1 MKSRPES
8 RHSKGFALVITLS
21 LMILLTVIAV
31 GLLTLSAISLRAS
44 SQGQDM
50 ATARS
55 NARLALMLAIGD
67 LQTALGPDRAV
78 SASSEI
84 LTATPAKPHTTGVW
98 ESWWDFDPGGAS
110 LSYTAEKQKRFRR
123 WLVSNA
129 DPAALESPGF
139 ATAKWSGKTI
149 ELVDDNALGGKAAAS
164 AKVVAG
170 RVPVARNGKV
180 EGAYAWH
187 VADEAQKAR
196 INLYRDPSQNATVA
210 QQRALLAG
218 QRPDPSVMKGAD
230 GNLLTCLPADTDA
243 AAFKKATETSAKLTD
258 LDQTELLDKARGMI
272 KPLRHD
278 LTPWSLG
285 VLSDVRGGSLKQ
297 DLSSVFEMSSASAT
311 TLPAEF
317 SGKKLYQ
324 STHGITGVSDP
335 WWSALAGY
343 YNIFRNI
350 TNRDTNPTFY
360 QAPQQ
365 DVLLTT
371 LVPPT
376 SYYPGPVIAKVE
388 MVFNFLVRESHNMWI
403 GLLQDQNI
411 QLMGHIMLTPVITLH
426 NPYNVSLSFDR
437 MDMSFKNL
445 PIAFRFYVNDKA
457 QNTKMVPLNALNW
470 DDASSVDRKF
480 SISIANWTSYDL
492 SNTARSGPIV
502 MKPGQTLICQ
512 LDLDPYVTFAS
523 VSGDY
528 RVNDRDLTGAT
539 VKATPGFKGR
549 CYGYDLDVLSP
560 DNYSPPVPEQS
571 DKVFKVL
578 GLKETDRVYL
588 EFQMTM
594 PIYDPACQ
602 FQVNASI
609 TTNGTT
615 KQYGGLNFKYGDD
628 ANLKSLFPK
637 TYRFPASGDF
647 AASEAHVPNTDPMN
661 VYAQAKSVA
670 VFSAYARTCN
680 GGVYE
685 TGSRSPTAGSLNALL
700 DGRVAGKPFLFH
712 NPARTVVTMD
722 LKNEK
727 LSSQSHELNL
737 QPLPGNVDNILP
749 VDNLNRSPY
758 LTANTEARGIKSGS
772 YIELPSG
779 PLQTIADF
787 RKSNALTSNYLP
799 HFVQPV
805 ANSLVSPLMS
815 TNKVKQTDA
824 AISPNEMLDHS
835 VLANHALYD
844 RFYFSTFATRGSE
857 TPDAVFEKFMN
868 RTTPL
873 PSQAFQPY
881 RPGGKTVTDAKAELF
896 AAGKPK
902 NDAYKTAAE
911 DQMIQGPFNVNSTS
925 VQAWKAMLG
934 SLNKSEIVTLWAKN
948 AGLETKQAKGVAIL
962 GMSLLNG
969 GSSAVVADAGKI
981 DDAKTNEWNGYH
993 ELSDK
998 ELQTLAEKIV
1008 EQVRARGPFL
1018 SMSEFVNRQIGPPS
1032 ELTRRGA
1039 LEAALE
1045 TSGINK
1051 NTLKNYETD
1060 IAANDISDQT
1070 IYKYNTPEIA
1080 LGSPVAGAPG
1090 WISQGDLLRILE
1102 PGATVRGDTFVI
1114 RVCGE
1119 AWDPSGKVTARAYAE
1134 AVVQR
1139 VPEYVDPVDR
1149 PSLNAFTDTKAAKAN
1164 KTFGRRIN
1172 LVSFRW
1178 LSGNEI

>member
-1 MKSRPES
+1 MKTR
-8 RHSKGFALVITLS
+8 SKHTRFRGFALVITLS
-21 LMILLTVIAV
+21 LMILLTVVAV
-31 GLLTLSAISLRAS
+31 GLLSLSAISMKLTAE
-44 SQGQDM
+44 GQAM

-67 LQTALGPDRAV
+67 LQKSLGPDRAI
-78 SASSEI
+78 SAPSGV
-84 LTATPAKPHTTGVW
+84 LMANPAKPNTIGVW
-98 ESWWDFDPGGAS
+98 ESWWDFNPNSGS
-110 LSYTAEKQKRFRR
+110 LSYGQEKTKRFHR

-129 DPAALESPGF
+129 DPGALENRDF
-139 ATAKWSGKTI
+139 ATVAWSGKTI
-149 ELVDDNALGGKAAAS
+149 ELVGDDALGGKADAS
-164 AKVVAG
+164 AKAVAG
-170 RVPVARNGKV
+170 TVPVARGGNA
-180 EGAYAWH
+180 EGAFAWH
-187 VADEAQKAR
+187 VADETQKAR
-196 INLYRDPSQNATVA
+196 INLYRDPSQNETLA
-210 QQRALLAG
+210 QKRALLAG
-218 QRPDPSVMKGAD
+218 QRSDPSVLKCAD
-230 GNLLTCLPADTDA
+230 GTPLDCLPTDVDA
-243 AAFKKATETSAKLTD
+243 AEFAKAGKTTGKIID
-258 LDQTELLDKARGMI
+258 LDQAELLAQAKRKI
-272 KPLRHD
+272 KPFRND
-278 LTPWSLG
+278 LTPYSLG
-285 VLSDVRGGSLKQ
+285 LLTDVRGGGLKQ
-297 DLSSVFEMSSASAT
+297 DLSSVFELSNVGGTS
-311 TLPAEF
+311 LPTEF
-317 SGKKLYQ
+317 DGNKLYQ
-324 STHGITGVSDP
+324 STLGITGVSDP
-335 WWSALAGY
+335 YWSTLASY
-343 YNIFRNI
+343 YNIFRSI
-350 TNRDTNPTFY
+350 TNLNSNPGFY
-360 QAPQQ
+360 QAPGK
-365 DVLLTT
+365 DVTLTT
-371 LVPPT
+371 LTPPT
-376 SYYPGPVIAKVE
+376 TYYPGPVIAKVE

-445 PIAFRFYVNDKA
+445 PIAFMFYVNGQA

-480 SISIANWTSYDL
+480 SISIANWTSYDP

-512 LDLDPYVTFAS
+512 LDLDPNVTFAS

-560 DNYSPPVPEQS
+560 DDYSPPVPEQS

-578 GLKETDRVYL
+578 GLRETDRVYL
-588 EFQMTM
+588 EYQMMM

-647 AASEAHVPNTDPMN
+647 TASEAHVPNTDPMN

-737 QPLPGNVDNILP
+737 QPLSGNVDNILP
-749 VDNLNRSPY
+749 VDNLNRCPY

-857 TPDAVFEKFMN
+857 TPDTVFEQFMKGG
-868 RTTPL
+868 TPL
-873 PSQAFQPY
+873 ACQAFQPY
-881 RPGGKTVTDAKAELF
+881 LPAGQTAAKAKAELY
-896 AAGKPK
+896 ASNKPR
-902 NDAYKTAAE
+902 NDAYKNAA
-911 DQMIQGPFNVNSTS
+911 QYQLIRGPFNVNSTS

-1018 SMSEFVNRQIGPPS
+1018 SMSEFVNRQIGPSS

-1045 TSGINK
+1045 MSGINR

-1060 IAANDISDQT
+1060 IAAKDISDQT

-1090 WISQGDLLRILE
+1090 WISQGDLLRVLE
-1102 PGATVRGDTFVI
+1102 PAATVRGDTFVI

-1119 AWDPSGKVTARAYAE
+1119 AWDPNGKVTARAYAE

-1139 VPEYVDPVDR
+1139 MPEYVDPVDR
-1149 PSLNAFTDTKAAKAN
+1149 PSLNVYSDLSAAKAN
-1164 KTFGRRIN
+1164 KLFGRRMN

-1178 LSGNEI
+1178 LSSNEI

>member
-1 MKSRPES
+1 
-8 RHSKGFALVITLS
+8 
-21 LMILLTVIAV
+21 
-31 GLLTLSAISLRAS
+31 
-44 SQGQDM
+44 
-50 ATARS
+50 
-55 NARLALMLAIGD
+55 
-67 LQTALGPDRAV
+67 
-78 SASSEI
+78 
-84 LTATPAKPHTTGVW
+84 
-98 ESWWDFDPGGAS
+98 
-110 LSYTAEKQKRFRR
+110 
-123 WLVSNA
+123 
-129 DPAALESPGF
+129 
-139 ATAKWSGKTI
+139 
-149 ELVDDNALGGKAAAS
+149 
-164 AKVVAG
+164 
-170 RVPVARNGKV
+170 
-180 EGAYAWH
+180 
-187 VADEAQKAR
+187 
-196 INLYRDPSQNATVA
+196 
-210 QQRALLAG
+210 
-218 QRPDPSVMKGAD
+218 
-230 GNLLTCLPADTDA
+230 
-243 AAFKKATETSAKLTD
+243 
-258 LDQTELLDKARGMI
+258 
-272 KPLRHD
+272 
-278 LTPWSLG
+278 
-285 VLSDVRGGSLKQ
+285 
-297 DLSSVFEMSSASAT
+297 
-311 TLPAEF
+311 
-317 SGKKLYQ
+317 
-324 STHGITGVSDP
+324 
-335 WWSALAGY
+335 
-343 YNIFRNI
+343 
-350 TNRDTNPTFY
+350 
-360 QAPQQ
+360 
-365 DVLLTT
+365 
-371 LVPPT
+371 
-376 SYYPGPVIAKVE
+376 
-388 MVFNFLVRESHNMWI
+388 
-403 GLLQDQNI
+403 
-411 QLMGHIMLTPVITLH
+411 
-426 NPYNVSLSFDR
+426 
-437 MDMSFKNL
+437 
-445 PIAFRFYVNDKA
+445 
-457 QNTKMVPLNALNW
+457 
-470 DDASSVDRKF
+470 
-480 SISIANWTSYDL
+480 
-492 SNTARSGPIV
+492 
-502 MKPGQTLICQ
+502 
-512 LDLDPYVTFAS
+512 
-523 VSGDY
+523 
-528 RVNDRDLTGAT
+528 
-539 VKATPGFKGR
+539 
-549 CYGYDLDVLSP
+549 
-560 DNYSPPVPEQS
+560 
-571 DKVFKVL
+571 
-578 GLKETDRVYL
+578 
-588 EFQMTM
+588 M

-868 RTTPL
+868 GRTPL
-873 PSQAFQPY
+873 ASQAFQPY
-881 RPGGKTVTDAKAELF
+881 RPGGKTVTDAKAKLF

-902 NDAYKTAAE
+902 DDAYKTAAE
-911 DQMIQGPFNVNSTS
+911 YQMIQGPFNVNSTS

-934 SLNKSEIVTLWAKN
+934 SLNKSEIVTLWAKS
-948 AGLETKQAKGVAIL
+948 AQLESKQTGGVPIL

-969 GSSAVVADAGKI
+969 GLLGATVNANNI
-981 DDAKTNEWNGYH
+981 DDAKTNEWNGYR
-993 ELSDK
+993 ELGNN
-998 ELQTLAEKIV
+998 ELESLAKKIV
-1008 EQVRARGPFL
+1008 DEVRTRGPFL
-1018 SMSEFVNRQIGPPS
+1018 SMSEFVNRQIGSES

-1102 PGATVRGDTFVI
+1102 PAATVRGDTFVI

-1119 AWDPSGKVTARAYAE
+1119 AWDPNGKVTARAYAE

-1139 VPEYVDPVDR
+1139 MPEYVDPVDR
-1149 PSLNAFTDTKAAKAN
+1149 PSLNAYTDTTAAKAN
-1164 KTFGRRIN
+1164 KIFGRRIN